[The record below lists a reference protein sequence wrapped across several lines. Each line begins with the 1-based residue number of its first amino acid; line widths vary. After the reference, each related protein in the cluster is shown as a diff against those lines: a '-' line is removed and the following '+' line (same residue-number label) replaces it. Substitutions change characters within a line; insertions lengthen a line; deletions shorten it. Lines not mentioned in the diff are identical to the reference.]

1 MLGAVAAEAGRL
13 ASGEPERFMNDVAL
27 RQQ

>member
-1 MLGAVAAEAGRL
+1 MLGAVAAEAPLL
-13 ASGEPERFMNDVAL
+13 AEGNDVRFMSEVAL